1 MPCWT
6 RWRWETIDL
15 PRPPMPR
22 HPLQH
27 MDVIVAEPFEAPR
40 RLSRHTIGVVHQHD
54 TARAPRHQTRDLR
67 LQPAVG
73 NVDRE
78 QRVTRSVLPLLAHID
93 ESDLAA
99 LGEPSSQP
107 RDIKGGGHRHALPAA
122 SASIMPWCRC
132 EDEPRAA
139 VEFPCSQGE

>member
-1 MPCWT
+1 
-6 RWRWETIDL
+6 L
-15 PRPPMPR
+15 
-22 HPLQH
+22 H
-27 MDVIVAEPFEAPR
+27 
-40 RLSRHTIGVVHQHD
+40 
-54 TARAPRHQTRDLR
+54 
-67 LQPAVG
+67 PAVG

-78 QRVTRSVLPLLAHID
+78 PRVTRSVLPLLANID

-107 RDIKGGGHRHALPAA
+107 RDIKGGGHRQAFPAA

-139 VEFPCSQGE
+139 VEFPCSQGETYFGRRQPARFGRKHYQNEWHECIRPE